1 MTVLIDTFLNTADI
15 HAEQRGRIGF
25 LSLNRPQALN
35 ALSLEMVR
43 KLYAILDIWRES
55 QDIAAIA
62 LRGNSRSGP
71 FGTFCAGGD
80 LRFFYEQTLQENPQ
94 VGNFFTE
101 EYALDALIHAYPKP
115 VIACMDGIVMGGGMG
130 LAQGA
135 SHRIVTERSQ
145 LAMPETR
152 IGFLPD
158 VGGGYFLSRCPG
170 YAGEWLGLTGNTVSG
185 ADALTIGWAD
195 HFLPSTRLPEFWQ
208 QLAEKE
214 WNDSAEVAQWVAHSL
229 DPAPA
234 VSDDF
239 VHGLRQAD
247 RYFAGADPV
256 TIVHALEQAEG
267 DIWAQA
273 TAATLCQRSPLMLH
287 VVLRQIRSGRALSY
301 AQNIYRERDMVH
313 HCFHP
318 DHLERTPRHSEVI
331 EGIRALVIDK
341 DQRPLWQPARMEDV
355 TPEMVDGFF
364 AEVWRS
370 GEHPLRQL
378 LQS

>member
-1 MTVLIDTFLNTADI
+1 MNLSDTSVI
-15 HAEQRGRIGF
+15 EAEVRGRVGLIT
-25 LSLNRPQALN
+25 LNRPQALN

-43 KLYAILDIWRES
+43 HLHAVLLAWRA
-55 QDIAAIA
+55 DPFVVAVA
-62 LRGNSRSGP
+62 LRGNSRQGP
-71 FGTFCAGGD
+71 FGAFCAGGD

-152 IGFLPD
+152 IGFFPD

-170 YAGEWLGLTGNTVSG
+170 YAGEWLALTGNAVSG
-185 ADALTIGWAD
+185 ADALAIGWAD
-195 HFLPSTRLPEFWQ
+195 HWLPSTRLPEFWR
-208 QLAEKE
+208 QLAEKQ
-214 WNDSAEVAQWVAHSL
+214 WSDSAAIAQWVTQSC

-239 VHGLRQAD
+239 DHGLRQAEH
-247 RYFAGADPV
+247 YFAGTDLAA
-256 TIVHALEQAEG
+256 IVRQLEQAKG
-267 DIWAQA
+267 DAWAQA
-273 TAATLCQRSPLMLH
+273 TAATLRQRSPLMLH

-301 AQNIYRERDMVH
+301 AQNIYRERVMVH

-318 DHLERTPRHSEVI
+318 EHLGRAPRHSEVI

-341 DQRPLWQPARMEDV
+341 DQRPLWQPERVEDV
-355 TPEMVDGFF
+355 TPEMAEGFF
-364 AEVWRS
+364 AEVWRP
-370 GEHPLRQL
+370 GDHPLRQL
-378 LQS
+378 LQP

>member
-1 MTVLIDTFLNTADI
+1 MNPSTTVPVIE
-15 HAEQRGRIGF
+15 AEVRGRVG
-25 LSLNRPQALN
+25 LLALNRPQALN

-43 KLYAILDIWRES
+43 SLHAALMAWREDPS
-55 QDIAAIA
+55 VVAVA
-62 LRGNSRSGP
+62 LRGNSRQGP

-170 YAGEWLGLTGNTVSG
+170 HAGEWLGLTGNAVSG
-185 ADALTIGWAD
+185 ADALAIGWAD

-214 WNDSAEVAQWVAHSL
+214 WRDSVEVTQWVAHSS

-239 VHGLRQAD
+239 VHSLRQAD
-247 RYFAGADPV
+247 CYFTGADPV

-267 DIWAQA
+267 DAWAQA
-273 TAATLCQRSPLMLH
+273 TAATLRQRSPLMLH

-301 AQNIYRERDMVH
+301 VQNIYRERDMVH

-318 DHLERTPRHSEVI
+318 DHLGRTPRHSEVI

-355 TPEMVDGFF
+355 TPEMADGFF
-364 AEVWRS
+364 AEVWRP

-378 LQS
+378 LQP